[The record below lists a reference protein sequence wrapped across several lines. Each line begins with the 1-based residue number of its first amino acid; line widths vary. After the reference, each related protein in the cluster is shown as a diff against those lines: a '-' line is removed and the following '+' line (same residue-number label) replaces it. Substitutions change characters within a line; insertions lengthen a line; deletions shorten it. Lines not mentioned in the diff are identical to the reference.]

1 MSNIEPVLPAAAV
14 AAVSAADADVSDELR
29 AGGLAFGALIKATGE
44 AVAKTQRQLE
54 KTAAESISA
63 LCTQNVELVATELV
77 TYNDNGAIVDVQSVN
92 QQLPLIT
99 IVDPPVYQWE
109 SVRLQGLLFARE
121 VATAATATTSATAVS
136 GSFSASGGLLFGSA
150 RASFQAATTSSTVET
165 ETTSDVSFGRMRLN
179 ALLTPR
185 KDTGVPKPRTVV
197 RGPSLR
203 LVRGALDAVSAPD
216 ADGNRTRAQHLT
228 IEYRREDG
236 TPIPNKAI
244 SIDTDGVAW
253 SFDGGPTATTDA
265 NGNVAVTLTRFIP
278 ADADPAQPVQVV
290 VRATIG
296 VVQDSIAL
304 AI

>member
-1 MSNIEPVLPAAAV
+1 MSNVDPFLAAA
-14 AAVSAADADVSDELR
+14 APADADVTDELR
-29 AGGLAFGALIKATGE
+29 KGGLAFGELIKATGA
-44 AVAKTQRQLE
+44 AVAKTQRELE
-54 KTAAESISA
+54 KTAADSISA
-63 LCTQNVELVATELV
+63 LCTQNVEIVATELV
-77 TYNDNGAIVDVQSVN
+77 TYNDNGAIVGVQSVK

-109 SVRLQGLLFARE
+109 SVRLQAMLFARE
-121 VATAATATTSATAVS
+121 VASATTSTTATTAVGS
-136 GSFSASGGLLFGSA
+136 SFSTSAGLLFGSA
-150 RASFQAATTSSTVET
+150 RAKLQNAVSATVVET
-165 ETTSDVSFGRMRLN
+165 ESTSDISLGLMRLN

-185 KDTGVPKPRTVV
+185 TDTGVPKPRNVV

-203 LVRGALDAVSAPD
+203 IVRGPLDAVSAPD

-236 TPIPNKAI
+236 TPIATKAI

-253 SFDGGPTATTDA
+253 SFDAGPTAKTDA
-265 NGNVAVTLTRFIP
+265 AGSLAVTLTRFIP

-296 VVQDSIAL
+296 VVQDSIAV